1 MLTDRASERPRPPRV
16 RWIDRAV
23 AAAIV
28 VAIAGFGVTWLS
40 SRSRGK
46 ALSQS
51 LYQASV
57 ELDECMRLVRGEAS
71 TLRDAVERRPADAT
85 PLASCAAIT
94 SRVAADVRGLTD
106 LRLPR
111 DREGIGGLTA
121 ITGELTEDRF
131 RERADGLAKGP
142 VDTIESQASA
152 LLKQA
157 CRIAIGEGSRAL
169 GSCPPAPTP
178 PVSRALPVPRV
189 VLDTSVEFLLAASL
203 ELAAEPNGSLR
214 VHLGTVERDHEH
226 FGVHLG
232 SSSDAGKTFH
242 FVSGRVGSVDGT
254 TSPPVVSLS
263 DGRPRVVLSTL
274 RDEHGAFKRA
284 VVARVSASPP
294 GLETPAEVPA
304 LPEGLEPLR
313 AGTPVWLDAR
323 GQPERAVVAV
333 GPRDPS
339 KTGGALI
346 QLLADGKHVVLPT
359 PAGALVAAAASP
371 KPRVVVLEQG
381 NAGGSLAVYDVP
393 DAKQPWPTP
402 QRLLLPPGE
411 LRTELAS
418 ELYCGMANERW
429 FPFVAR
435 QSTKSFMVV
444 LGEQHFALKFD
455 PPQPDLAR
463 VCGLCPPSL
472 LARSDEELSL
482 LLPIGN
488 QLTRFPVGAP
498 LLVTLDR
505 RARRSV
511 ATCLGDTVL
520 VAHVTRDQ
528 IWIQRTGI
536 GGTGP
541 ASLLVLPNEH
551 GAPIDVR
558 VAASEGKLYLLWRR
572 EQRMKLRVEML
583 ASSDGGITWE

>member
-1 MLTDRASERPRPPRV
+1 MLTDRASDRPRPPRV
-16 RWIDRAV
+16 RWLDRAV

-57 ELDECMRLVRGEAS
+57 ELDECMRLVRGEAA
-71 TLRDAVERRPADAT
+71 TLREAVERRPADAT
-85 PLASCAAIT
+85 PLASCGAIT
-94 SRVAADVRGLTD
+94 GRVAADVRALTE

-169 GSCPPAPTP
+169 GSCPPTP
-178 PVSRALPVPRV
+178 PPSVSRALPAPRV
-189 VLDTSVEFLLAASL
+189 VFDTPVEFLLAASL
-203 ELAAEPNGSLR
+203 ELAAEPDGSLR

-284 VVARVSASPP
+284 VVSRVSAAPP
-294 GLETPAEVPA
+294 GLEPPVEVPA

-313 AGTPVWLDAR
+313 AGTPVWLTE
-323 GQPERAVVAV
+323 PERRALPTIAV

-339 KTGGALI
+339 KAGGAIVTLLPDAKHEVSPTPPGT
-346 QLLADGKHVVLPT
+346 LLAATVV
-359 PAGALVAAAASP
+359 P
-371 KPRVVVLEQG
+371 KPRVLVLERDG
-381 NAGGSLAVYDVP
+381 NSGALALYDVP
-393 DAKQPWPTP
+393 QAKRPWP
-402 QRLLLPPGE
+402 PPARVP
-411 LRTELAS
+411 LHPDVSRVELAS
-418 ELYCGMANERW
+418 ETRCGVASERW
-429 FPFVAR
+429 FPFVSHHAK
-435 QSTKSFMVV
+435 KSFMVV

-463 VCGLCPPSL
+463 VCGLCPPGL

-488 QLTRFPVGAP
+488 KLTRFPVGAP
-498 LLVTLDR
+498 LLVTGDR
-505 RARRSV
+505 KAKRSV

-536 GGTGP
+536 GGAGP
-541 ASLLVLPNEH
+541 VSLLVLPNEH